1 MISIATAGQLAAPPI
16 ACAVAVALLLRAEAR
31 GSQRGV
37 WIWKPLA
44 AASFLAAA
52 WLWGAPASEYGRRI
66 LLGLALCACGD
77 VFLIPRSDT
86 SFRLGLVAFLC
97 GHLAYAAAFLT
108 LPVALQVLVPAAIA
122 IALALWRVWRWLAPH
137 LPARERVPVSAYFAA
152 IGAMGA
158 LSICAVA
165 AGAPVAAALGALG
178 FMASD
183 VSVAR
188 ERFAA
193 KGFRNAAWGLPL
205 YFASQLLLAW
215 SSAGTT
221 P

>member
-1 MISIATAGQLAAPPI
+1 MNAAATPGQLAPAL

-66 LLGLALCACGD
+66 LVGLALCTCGD
-77 VFLIPRSDT
+77 VLLIPRGET

-108 LPVALQVLVPAAIA
+108 RPLYLEDLAPAALVVA
-122 IALALWRVWRWLAPH
+122 FALWRVWRWLAPH

-178 FMASD
+178 FMGSD
-183 VSVAR
+183 LSVAR
-188 ERFAA
+188 ERFVA
-193 KGFRNAAWGLPL
+193 KSFRNAAWGLPL
-205 YFASQLLLAW
+205 YFASQMLLAW
-215 SSAGTT
+215 SSAGTS

>member
-1 MISIATAGQLAAPPI
+1 MNVPMTPGQLAPAI
-16 ACAVAVALLLRAEAR
+16 ACMVAVALLLRAEAR

-44 AASFLAAA
+44 AASFLLAG
-52 WLWGAPASEYGRRI
+52 WMWGAPASEYGRRI
-66 LLGLALCACGD
+66 LVGLALCACGD
-77 VFLIPRSDT
+77 VLLIPRSET
-86 SFRLGLVAFLC
+86 TFRLGLVAFLC

-108 LPVALQVLVPAAIA
+108 LPVAWVVLGPAALV

-137 LPARERVPVSAYFAA
+137 LPARERIPVSAYFAA

-158 LSICAVA
+158 LSLGAVA
-165 AGAPVAAALGALG
+165 VGAPVAAALGALG

-183 VSVAR
+183 LSVAR
-188 ERFAA
+188 DRFVA
-193 KGFRNAAWGLPL
+193 KGFANAAWGLPL

-215 SSAGTT
+215 SSAGTS